1 MKKKFTLLLWVLLVF
16 YFSDSSFGEET
27 IRLATEEYPPY
38 TSEKL
43 KYYGLATRIVT
54 DAFALEGVKTKYGF
68 FPGARAFLEA
78 KNGNWDGSHIWAKKK
93 DRLKFFYYTD
103 PLLSEYDSVFF
114 HKKSFDFSR
123 FSYDPKSE
131 NFDSLKGL
139 RIGAFI
145 GYDYGEAFEKAEKSK
160 IITVHRVSKY
170 RQNFMM
176 LLLDRIDLFVANKI
190 VGYFYL
196 SQEFEPKQ
204 TELITDSLR
213 RNKAS
218 SYYLILSKKVEKNK
232 YYLKV
237 FNRGLKR
244 LKESAKYDQYFE
256 DLRKGEYLK
265 KE

>member
-1 MKKKFTLLLWVLLVF
+1 LL
-16 YFSDSSFGEET
+16 Y
-27 IRLATEEYPPY
+27 
-38 TSEKL
+38 
-43 KYYGLATRIVT
+43 
-54 DAFALEGVKTKYGF
+54 
-68 FPGARAFLEA
+68 
-78 KNGNWDGSHIWAKKK
+78 
-93 DRLKFFYYTD
+93 
-103 PLLSEYDSVFF
+103 
-114 HKKSFDFSR
+114 
-123 FSYDPKSE
+123 
-131 NFDSLKGL
+131 
-139 RIGAFI
+139 
-145 GYDYGEAFEKAEKSK
+145 
-160 IITVHRVSKY
+160 
-170 RQNFMM
+170 
-176 LLLDRIDLFVANKI
+176 DRIDLFVANKI